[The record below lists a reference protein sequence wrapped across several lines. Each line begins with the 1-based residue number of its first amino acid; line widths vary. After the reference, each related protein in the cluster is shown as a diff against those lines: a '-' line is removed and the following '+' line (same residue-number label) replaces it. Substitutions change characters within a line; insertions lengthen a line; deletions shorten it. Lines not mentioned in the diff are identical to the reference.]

1 MLVELIMGAIVKE
14 GFSAGIKHGKG
25 ILAKREARQELAQ
38 ICAAAIEAAIPK
50 APALAEDL
58 RSESFVK

>member
-38 ICAAAIEAAIPK
+38 IK
-50 APALAEDL
+50 
-58 RSESFVK
+58 